1 MLLSLRAS
9 EGDGESLQLKNV
21 ESKLEKEETAMLF
34 YFSLVVGPPPFR
46 YRIILPQEYYPNT
59 KVEKLCGDFR
69 VEIEF

>member
-34 YFSLVVGPPPFR
+34 YFSLVVGPPH
-46 YRIILPQEYYPNT
+46 L
-59 KVEKLCGDFR
+59 D
-69 VEIEF
+69 IE